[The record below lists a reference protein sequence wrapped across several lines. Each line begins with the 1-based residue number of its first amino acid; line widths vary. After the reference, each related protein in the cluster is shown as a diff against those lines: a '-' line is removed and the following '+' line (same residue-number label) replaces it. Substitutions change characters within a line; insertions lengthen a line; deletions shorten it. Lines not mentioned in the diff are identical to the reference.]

1 MEFAMREPF
10 AHDML
15 PRAASDERARQ
26 NFIAGLK
33 MHMEDNVYPA
43 DRKVGEQRV
52 LPRFESAHGRAPN
65 SRTEWRHAME
75 ADPFV
80 QSWSSIARSIQEMHW
95 DTVSEITWHE
105 LPKLL
110 EKSKV
115 SNPKGSLH
123 LDPDLDVPRYNT
135 DIDIHCMP
143 GGYHSEIAEDDVF
156 AGAMFDRGAYY
167 YGLAIR
173 GTAALDYVDTRERM
187 NRAAPGHTTI
197 GYLRETY
204 PGFKPKRIL
213 DLGCAMGGTTVP
225 YADTFP
231 DADVYGIDVAAPQLR
246 YGHARAEG
254 LGARV
259 HFRQE
264 NAEALSFDDES
275 FDLVVSHGLFH
286 ETSAKATP
294 RILAECHRVLR
305 KGGVTIHIDTQF
317 ARGLDDLDAYY
328 WDWDTHYNAEPFWG
342 TLHHTDAR
350 DLLADAGFARRTIRE
365 VWPVPQ
371 EGGRVAYEPVTDTG
385 GAIVGST
392 LFAADKH

>member
-1 MEFAMREPF
+1 MREPF

-26 NFIAGLK
+26 SFIAGLK

-43 DRKVGEQRV
+43 DRKVGMTRV
-52 LPRFESAHGRAPN
+52 LPRFEAEHGRAPQG
-65 SRTEWRHAME
+65 RVEWRHAME

-115 SNPKGSLH
+115 SKPKGSLH
-123 LDPDLDVPRYNT
+123 LDPDLVVPRYNSE
-135 DIDIHCMP
+135 IDIHCMP
-143 GGYHSEIAEDDVF
+143 GGYHSEITEDDVF

-167 YGLAIR
+167 YAMAIR
-173 GTAALDYVDTRERM
+173 GKAALDYVDTRERM
-187 NRAAPGHTTI
+187 NRAAPGYTTI
-197 GYLRETY
+197 GFLRETY
-204 PGFKPKRIL
+204 PDFTPKRIL

-225 YADTFP
+225 YAEEFP
-231 DADVYGIDVAAPQLR
+231 DAQVYGVDVAAPQLR
-246 YGHARAEG
+246 YGHARAED

-305 KGGVTIHIDTQF
+305 EGGVTIHVDTQF

-350 DLLADAGFARRTIRE
+350 DLMTDAGFARVSVRE
-365 VWPVPQ
+365 VWPVAQ
-371 EGGRVAYEPVTDTG
+371 KDGSLAFKPVTDTG
-385 GAIVGST
+385 GKIVGST
-392 LFAADKH
+392 LFSADKR